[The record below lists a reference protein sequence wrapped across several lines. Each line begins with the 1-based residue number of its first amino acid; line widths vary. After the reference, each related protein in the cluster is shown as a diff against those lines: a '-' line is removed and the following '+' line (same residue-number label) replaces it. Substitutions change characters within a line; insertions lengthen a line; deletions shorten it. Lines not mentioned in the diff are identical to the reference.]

1 MVLPMHR
8 MCAWLHVGKVFA
20 HKSILPYILYS
31 QGQSRNKPWK
41 GQYPIDRLRS
51 LFHIGT
57 QIIPCLW
64 HLGFIQIDF
73 VWDVLVFHSHYLQIK
88 INVVYVSLIRSVTSA
103 PSFDAIVWLI
113 TLYSPPRNTGKLHW
127 FLFWARDFENKK
139 RPWQNIAICQ
149 GRITY
154 KYKEYDT
161 IRGDTLIQMML
172 AHVFSDMSMVDKLR
186 KYFFISEIRKNFFE
200 LDLFLNIL
208 LHIQHVHYK
217 NLLIL
222 NINYPLLF

>member
-161 IRGDTLIQMML
+161 IRGATLIHRNAPMHL
-172 AHVFSDMSMVDKLR
+172 AG
-186 KYFFISEIRKNFFE
+186 Y
-200 LDLFLNIL
+200 
-208 LHIQHVHYK
+208 
-217 NLLIL
+217 
-222 NINYPLLF
+222 

>member
-113 TLYSPPRNTGKLHW
+113 TLYSHPRNTGKLHW

-161 IRGDTLIQMML
+161 IRGAALIHRNAPMHL
-172 AHVFSDMSMVDKLR
+172 AGYQHIPGNWRMPTRCRILGVNRRFQ
-186 KYFFISEIRKNFFE
+186 KNQ
-200 LDLFLNIL
+200 NI
-208 LHIQHVHYK
+208 
-217 NLLIL
+217 
-222 NINYPLLF
+222 FMEGRWESA